1 MNWDAIGAVVEIL
14 GALAVFASLIYLAL
28 QIKQNTL
35 SLRASAKHEA
45 TSRQLEYFDTL
56 VENSDL
62 RSVYRKGVKDFSSL
76 DLDDQDVF
84 WIMMYKAFFT
94 FTEAFYEY
102 KHAHFDEAQWLES
115 SEAIDWH
122 LSHPGARAWWRHPK
136 RRAFLSDFTDLV
148 NERLTQLDEE
158 RANETRRQIA
168 S

>member
-1 MNWDAIGAVVEIL
+1 MNWDAIGAVGEIL

-56 VENSDL
+56 IENSDL
-62 RSVYRKGVKDFSSL
+62 RSVYRNGLKDFSSL

-84 WIMMYKAFFT
+84 WMMMYKAFFT
-94 FTEAFYEY
+94 FSEAFYEY
-102 KHAHFDEAQWLES
+102 KHAHFDEEQWLES

-122 LSHPGARAWWRHPK
+122 LSHPGARAWWRHAK
-136 RRAFLSDFTDLV
+136 RRAFPSDFTDLV
-148 NERLTQLDEE
+148 NERLTQLDE
-158 RANETRRQIA
+158 RMGK
-168 S
+168 